1 MEYGLIGEHLG
12 HSFSK
17 EIHEMLGLYKYELK
31 EVSQDDFDQFMKTK
45 DFKAI
50 NVTIPYKEKVIP
62 YLDEISPQAKKIKA
76 VNTIVH
82 KNGKLYGYNTDYFG
96 LKDVVESLDIDFTN
110 KKVLIL
116 GTGGTSLTATLVCE
130 DLQMNPIIRVSR
142 TKKIDTISYEE
153 AIHQHTDARLIINTT
168 PCGMYPNNEAS
179 MIDVMKFPNL
189 EGVVD
194 VIYNPLQTKLV
205 IDAKNN
211 HIKAVGGLYMLVK
224 QALKASVI
232 FLNQNISF
240 QEEDIYLKMIQDKQN
255 VVLIGMPSCG
265 KTTIGKKL
273 AQSLNKKFVDVD
285 QEIEKI
291 INMEIKDFIINNGE
305 AAFRDLEEEVVK
317 KIAKEQNQVIATG
330 GGTILRSI
338 NVENLKQNGIIYFL
352 DRSLEYLLPTPS
364 RPLSSTKE
372 ALEQKYK
379 ERYDLYRKSSDVIIQ
394 ADGDINTVT
403 NLIKEDYLK

>member
-1 MEYGLIGEHLG
+1 MDYGLIGEHLG

-17 EIHEMLGLYKYELK
+17 EIHEMLGLYQYELK
-31 EVSQDDFDQFMKTK
+31 EVSQDDFDQFMKAK

-62 YLDEISPQAKKIKA
+62 YLDEISPQAKRIKA

-82 KNGKLYGYNTDYFG
+82 NNGKLYGYNTDYFG
-96 LKDVVESLDIDFTN
+96 LKDLVESLHIDFTN

-130 DLQMNPIIRVSR
+130 DLHMNPIIRVSR
-142 TKKIDTISYEE
+142 TKKIDAISYEE
-153 AIHQHTDARLIINTT
+153 ALQIHTDAHLIINTT
-168 PCGMYPNNEAS
+168 PCGMYPNNEGS
-179 MIDVMKFPNL
+179 IIDVKKFSNL

-232 FLNQNISF
+232 FLNQPIPF
-240 QEEDIYLKMIQDKQN
+240 QEVDIYTKLLQAKQN

-265 KTTIGKKL
+265 KTTIGKVL
-273 AQSLNKKFVDVD
+273 AQSFNKKFVDVD
-285 QEIEKI
+285 EEIGKI
-291 INMEIKDFIINNGE
+291 IQMEIKDFIINKGE
-305 AAFRDLEEEVVK
+305 NAFRDLEESIIK
-317 KIAKEQNQVIATG
+317 KVAKEQNQVIATG
-330 GGTILRSI
+330 GGSILRSI
-338 NVENLKQNGIIYFL
+338 NVNNLKQNGIIYFL
-352 DRSLEYLLPTPS
+352 DRSLEQLIPTSS